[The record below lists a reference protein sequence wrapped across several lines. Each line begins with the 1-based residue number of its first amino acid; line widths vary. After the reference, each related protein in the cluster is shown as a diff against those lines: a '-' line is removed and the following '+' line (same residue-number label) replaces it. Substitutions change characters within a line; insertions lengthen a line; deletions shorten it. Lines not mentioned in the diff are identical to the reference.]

1 MLSPS
6 AAHPV
11 PVPRM
16 VSRLVS
22 VAAEHQVVPAALL
35 TAPVIAAIIVN
46 ELYCDIAE
54 ANAVGNVFSPWL
66 FSKAA
71 AAVSCNGV
79 KMLVAILTNPY
90 IFTAAGS
97 SMSAGVWITGY
108 IDRAPACFDTSN
120 TTSGHWNM
128 YRI

>member
-1 MLSPS
+1 LAVCETNPVSPEGLATGVNVVYAAGMLSPS

-54 ANAVGNVFSPWL
+54 ANAVGNAFSP
-66 FSKAA
+66 
-71 AAVSCNGV
+71 
-79 KMLVAILTNPY
+79 
-90 IFTAAGS
+90 
-97 SMSAGVWITGY
+97 
-108 IDRAPACFDTSN
+108 
-120 TTSGHWNM
+120 
-128 YRI
+128 